1 VLIIISFI
9 YINQMTT
16 FTKDNKLPWNQNIV
30 DETYL
35 AINGGTW
42 LPTDEIS
49 WLKNLY
55 KNLQESPEIFKNYLS
70 LIAKTSGKD
79 NYRLWFDVDETDDKT
94 EKILDNI
101 NMILTKNL
109 VNPDLKCFITK
120 NETTEKK
127 RHLKYKNIYV
137 NNEIQKSLIKEIN
150 EKMAK
155 KYVDEAARSGC
166 RLDLINKW
174 DKTKEEW
181 INNTR
186 YIKEDNTD
194 MTEDEFINDYNIRKT
209 GEIIEIQ
216 EHFKKNVEEF
226 KKKIKNQKSSNI
238 TNINLDDLNKNVKL
252 QIQQIEQN
260 ERFKNKLCDVN
271 KIGEDYIVHLRQ
283 GSFLCPFVKR
293 IHSSNR
299 NYIIIKNDHKKTC
312 LKCHHCEDKFEI
324 LNLSFNECLIIDSE
338 EEIEEEKRKKE
349 EKRIKKLYGFTN
361 LMDKG
366 YSDMFIM
373 LQPNVYKCINV
384 KSKEWYKLN
393 RYNIYDKAE
402 DCGIKSYIAD
412 NFYNILKPVINWVS
426 LKHLA
431 EFDVKTEQE
440 LKKQDK
446 KDYKQ
451 YKKNIDKYIN
461 QIRKTVLT
469 SAGINNI
476 KKVVEC
482 DPRVYDKDFY
492 DKLDMNSNLIAFS
505 DCLYDLKKHEFRLIK
520 PNDYISMNTGYKKQ
534 EKDKEKIAEIE
545 DIIKKMMCYDE
556 ENYKTL
562 MMVLATCLLGISPEK
577 FVIFNGN
584 GRNGKGVLNELMAS
598 MLGDYFRRSTADVLV
613 NSIGSSKNCN
623 VDISNMNKKR
633 KILYQEPPKATSK
646 RMNSST
652 IKELTGGDKINA
664 RPLFS
669 QNDYTIMHGT
679 HIMECNDKPLIDE
692 ADTQAIRQRL
702 IDIPFKCTALP
713 KKDYDKLLKKATD
726 KEDFK
731 KYHCI
736 QDITY
741 KTDEFK
747 EKYRMSL
754 FYLLIKFLK
763 KYQKNDNQ
771 IILSKE
777 IKKRVKDYCEMSEQ
791 LLTWFKEN
799 YEEAEEGFITRKD
812 LWNNFRGSQVYKDQC
827 VKYAEKVF
835 IKKIEKKLK
844 TEFKV
849 HNYYIGEE
857 KPENRRK
864 KNSALVGWKIK
875 EDEEEYKCLI

>member
-1 VLIIISFI
+1 
-9 YINQMTT
+9 MTT
-16 FTKDNKLPWNQNIV
+16 FTEDNKLPYQQNIV

-35 AINGGTW
+35 AINGGKW
-42 LPTDEIS
+42 FSKDENL
-49 WLKNLY
+49 WLKNYYRNLK
-55 KNLQESPEIFKNYLS
+55 KNPKIYNKKFS
-70 LIAKTSGKD
+70 LIAKTSGVD

-94 EKILDNI
+94 EKILLNI

-137 NNEIQKSLIKEIN
+137 NNEIQKALIKEIN

-155 KYVDEAARSGC
+155 KYVDEKARSGC
-166 RLDLINKW
+166 RLPLINKW
-174 DKTKEEW
+174 DKKKEKW
-181 INNTR
+181 INNSR
-186 YIKEDNTD
+186 YIKEDNTE
-194 MTEDEFINDYNIRKT
+194 MTEQEFLNDYNIRKT

-226 KKKIKNQKSSNI
+226 KKKKKNQKSSKI

-252 QIQQIEQN
+252 QIEQIEQD
-260 ERFKNKLCDVN
+260 ERFKNKLCDIIKTGDN
-271 KIGEDYIVHLRQ
+271 HIVHLKV
-283 GSFLCPFVKR
+283 GSFKCPWAKR

-299 NYIIIKNDHKKTC
+299 NYIIIKNDIKQTC
-312 LKCHHCEDKFEI
+312 LKCHRCEDEFEI
-324 LNLSFNECLIIDSE
+324 LNLSFNECLIDIDDE
-338 EEIEEEKRKKE
+338 EEKEEEKRKKE

-361 LMDKG
+361 LLDKG

-373 LQPNVYKCINV
+373 LQPNIYKCINV
-384 KSKEWYKLN
+384 KSKVWYKLN
-393 RYNIYDKAE
+393 HYNIYDKAE

-412 NFYNILKPVINWVS
+412 NFYNILKPVIKWVS

-431 EFDVKTEQE
+431 GFDVKTEQE
-440 LKKQDK
+440 LKNQDK

-461 QIRKTVLT
+461 QIRKSVLT
-469 SAGINNI
+469 SAGMNNI

-505 DCLYDLKKHEFRLIK
+505 DCLYDLKKHEFRPIK
-520 PNDYISMNTGYKKQ
+520 PDDYISMNTGYKR
-534 EKDKEKIAEIE
+534 EKEDKEKITEIE

-584 GRNGKGVLNELMAS
+584 GRNGKGVLDELMAS

-623 VDISNMNKKR
+623 VDVSNMNKKR
-633 KILYQEPPKATSK
+633 FILYQEPPKATSK

-664 RPLFS
+664 RPLWS

-692 ADTQAIRQRL
+692 ADTQAIRLRL

-731 KYHCI
+731 KDHCI

-747 EKYRMSL
+747 VKYRMSL
-754 FYLLIKFLK
+754 FYLLIDYLEE
-763 KYQKNDNQ
+763 YQKNDNQ

-799 YEEAEEGFITRKD
+799 YEEAKYEKDNNKGYITIND
-812 LWNNFRGSQVYKDQC
+812 LWDNFRGSQVYKDQC
-827 VKYAEKVF
+827 VKYTLEQFVL
-835 IKKIEKKLK
+835 KIEEKFKTKL
-844 TEFKV
+844 KV
-849 HNYYIGEE
+849 HNYYGTEYDE
-857 KPENRRK
+857 KKGKDVLKRK
-864 KNSALVGWKIK
+864 QIKRVLRGWKNI
-875 EDEEEYKCLI
+875 EDDRIITY